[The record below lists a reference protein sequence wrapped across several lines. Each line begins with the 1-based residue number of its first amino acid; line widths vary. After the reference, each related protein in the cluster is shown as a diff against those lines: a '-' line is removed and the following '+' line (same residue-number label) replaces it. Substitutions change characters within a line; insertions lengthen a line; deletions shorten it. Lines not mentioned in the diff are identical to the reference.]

1 MIIDEAGPAGV
12 KQDLPVLNSE
22 RKEFTNKIIQLEQEK
37 DLIYASVLRKITGI
51 VNRADFMSDEVK
63 NELLKLIWEK

>member
-1 MIIDEAGPAGV
+1 MNDNYEV
-12 KQDLPVLNSE
+12 RDLPVLNSE
-22 RKEFTNKIIQLEQEK
+22 RKQLTSKIIQLEQEK

>member
-1 MIIDEAGPAGV
+1 M
-12 KQDLPVLNSE
+12 DLPPSE
-22 RKEFTNKIIQLEQEK
+22 RKTLISKIVQLEQEK
-37 DLIYASVLRKITGI
+37 DLIYSSVLRKITGI